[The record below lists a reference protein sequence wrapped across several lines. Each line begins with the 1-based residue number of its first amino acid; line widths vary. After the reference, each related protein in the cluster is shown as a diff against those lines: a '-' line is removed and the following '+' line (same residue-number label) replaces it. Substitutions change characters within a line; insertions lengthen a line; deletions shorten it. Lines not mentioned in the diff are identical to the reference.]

1 MATTLEILEAER
13 RRALEG
19 AAAKEAAAKEA
30 AAAAAAESARA
41 EKIARVMAD
50 LQELGLSLAAP
61 IEPQAVVPDRLA

>member
-30 AAAAAAESARA
+30 AAAAAAKSARA

-50 LQELGLSLAAP
+50 LQN
-61 IEPQAVVPDRLA
+61 